1 MYHRKKLIYLCVAD
15 AESFAQA
22 SAVEAGVRRPGVVAA
37 ALADR
42 HAAAAGARANT
53 ERAPLAPATVHR
65 SSIGTHFN
73 ASSPHAPLDN
83 KMQSRNE
90 CRNFWKTN

>member
-1 MYHRKKLIYLCVAD
+1 MRQNKQIIIIIYLCVAD

-22 SAVEAGVRRPGVVAA
+22 SAVKAGVRGLGVVAA

-42 HAAAAGARANT
+42 HAAAAGARTDT

-65 SSIGTHFN
+65 RSTGTHFN

-83 KMQSRNE
+83 QMQHGN
-90 CRNFWKTN
+90 